1 MDGHYDCHPPS
12 ETTPFD
18 FLLKKRLSALWVRDF
33 HVFHFT
39 IMAELTAATAILN
52 AAKAKKPKGNV
63 KVRAARM
70 LCGVRAECLAL
81 HLERP
86 ADRPVAI

>member
-1 MDGHYDCHPPS
+1 MVPYTC
-12 ETTPFD
+12 
-18 FLLKKRLSALWVRDF
+18 RLERLCELPRHF